1 MLSASTSMPCSS
13 IARSRSDTCV
23 TMLSSGRVGGA
34 GAPSVIPTRA
44 IASATA
50 QCAWTSTVLTRR
62 PLTTTSRRRVCA
74 RTGAAA
80 RRSQPTN
87 ARPASAPVVVPRNS
101 LRVVMMD
108 PPFRRGRVS
117 CRVMGRFLWPLAVV
131 AALAIGWAAAGVAGK
146 TSAARETEQLKQQVS
161 TLQARL
167 HAREE
172 IAAARSSD
180 AGGRPGTPSASRA
193 STPGERGLAAAV
205 TEDRVLRDLRARGGG
220 PADRAASRPGSSG
233 SSPSIEA
240 ALDRFYRYLEATK
253 GTEGRE
259 RWQRARELVEELRGM
274 GDVAGVALMKVLSAG
289 NDSDERRAAARLL
302 GTLQVPQSLPL
313 LKDIVEK
320 DSDVLLR
327 RAAAVGLRQLQTPES
342 LPVLESILANG
353 GDDRFVRLSAAYGL
367 AESGRPGGVTG
378 LAQIFQESS
387 ADGRGREMA
396 FRALASQT
404 SPRAAGLTSQVR
416 ATPALTTL
424 ARRAVTKLAA
434 FSDETGQ
441 PLRFTQSGA
450 LKIARTERDAEQLAL
465 EVTRG
470 VAAGIPI
477 DFVSVAEARRRL
489 PILGER
495 GIVAIT
501 WSPTDCNVEPSE
513 LPLGYCRAAEK
524 LGAVLLPHT
533 PATGFEIGPRGV
545 EGVRTPRGT
554 IATRAVVDAA
564 GAWARLVAAG
574 LGAPLPVVP
583 TRHQLLITE
592 PIPGVGPELPI
603 ARVIDVNVYVRHERG
618 GLMLGGYEPDPVQV
632 DAATLPPAFDV
643 ADLPLDL
650 EVLWRLARSVREQ
663 FPIFQEP
670 TIRVAEHRGGLPTLT
685 MDDRYLV
692 GPLPGV
698 AGAWVMSGCCV
709 GGLSV
714 SPALGEAIAE
724 WIVDGAP
731 ALDCSDI
738 SPARFA
744 GPIDEAA
751 LRERCRHAYATHY
764 RASGGAP
771 AR

>member
-34 GAPSVIPTRA
+34 GAPRVIPTRA

-131 AALAIGWAAAGVAGK
+131 AALAIG
-146 TSAARETEQLKQQVS
+146 S
-161 TLQARL
+161 
-167 HAREE
+167 
-172 IAAARSSD
+172 
-180 AGGRPGTPSASRA
+180 
-193 STPGERGLAAAV
+193 AAV

-259 RWQRARELVEELRGM
+259 RWQRARELVEELRAM

-342 LPVLESILANG
+342 LPVLENILANG

-367 AESGRPGGVTG
+367 AESGRTGGVTG

-396 FRALASQT
+396 FRALVSLNDERSLPFMRQVVASEAEPSYRLRAIQYLT
-404 SPRAAGLTSQVR
+404 AQGDRQSVATLQVLMQSP
-416 ATPALTTL
+416 
-424 ARRAVTKLAA
+424 
-434 FSDETGQ
+434 
-441 PLRFTQSGA
+441 
-450 LKIARTERDAEQLAL
+450 TEQASIRDA
-465 EVTRG
+465 
-470 VAAGIPI
+470 AAQ
-477 DFVSVAEARRRL
+477 A
-489 PILGER
+489 
-495 GIVAIT
+495 
-501 WSPTDCNVEPSE
+501 
-513 LPLGYCRAAEK
+513 Y
-524 LGAVLLPHT
+524 
-533 PATGFEIGPRGV
+533 
-545 EGVRTPRGT
+545 RT
-554 IATRAVVDAA
+554 
-564 GAWARLVAAG
+564 
-574 LGAPLPVVP
+574 
-583 TRHQLLITE
+583 
-592 PIPGVGPELPI
+592 
-603 ARVIDVNVYVRHERG
+603 
-618 GLMLGGYEPDPVQV
+618 LGG
-632 DAATLPPAFDV
+632 
-643 ADLPLDL
+643 
-650 EVLWRLARSVREQ
+650 R
-663 FPIFQEP
+663 
-670 TIRVAEHRGGLPTLT
+670 
-685 MDDRYLV
+685 
-692 GPLPGV
+692 
-698 AGAWVMSGCCV
+698 
-709 GGLSV
+709 
-714 SPALGEAIAE
+714 
-724 WIVDGAP
+724 
-731 ALDCSDI
+731 
-738 SPARFA
+738 
-744 GPIDEAA
+744 
-751 LRERCRHAYATHY
+751 
-764 RASGGAP
+764 
-771 AR
+771 